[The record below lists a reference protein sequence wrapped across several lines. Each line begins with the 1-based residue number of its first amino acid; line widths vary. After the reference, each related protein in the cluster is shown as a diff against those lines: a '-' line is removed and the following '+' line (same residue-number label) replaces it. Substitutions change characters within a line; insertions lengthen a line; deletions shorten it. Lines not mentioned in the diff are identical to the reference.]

1 MSINL
6 RACRVRGCAVLGV
19 AVFSG
24 LMAAPVRAQSDQQ
37 AVMAVVQH
45 LFDGMRTRD
54 TALMRSTVVPTTVL
68 VRAGGPTG
76 LGDPVALTAFID
88 RVGQGTGPGGTE
100 RIKDPKIEIEGPLAS
115 VWAYFTYTKGGET
128 KVDHCGVDAFLLR
141 KGPDGWKIFHISD
154 TSRTENCTPIG

>member
-1 MSINL
+1 MSISL
-6 RACRVRGCAVLGV
+6 RACRVGVCAVSGV
-19 AVFSG
+19 AAFSG
-24 LMAAPVRAQSDQQ
+24 LVAAPVRAQSDQQ

-76 LGDPVALTAFID
+76 LGDPVPLSAFID
-88 RVGQGTGPGGTE
+88 RVGQGTGPGGSE
-100 RIKDPKIEIEGPLAS
+100 RIKDPKVEIEGPLAS

-154 TSRTENCTPIG
+154 TSRTEACTPIG